1 MATSMPYSID
11 DAVLDR
17 ISTVDDNVLK
27 GTNLVNTNVSNGF
40 CDTNGKVLGTGSD
53 IRRDVANGFCDT
65 NGKIASAEC
74 DLDRD
79 IYQTSQK
86 TIDTLGA
93 TMERKSIANDLNAF
107 NHTNNILGSVTQNG
121 QRSIDAT
128 ERNGTGNL
136 ISTMTASAQNLAAI
150 ERANSANLVATDRNG
165 NAIMLSNERIILE
178 NHRLGRDMSNQ
189 HTLHNVDTLKGM
201 FEINANI
208 ADRYCKTEERHNDR
222 HQRLELEL
230 ARHNAASQLQGSENY
245 SRLQLE
251 LCKMDNNLGK
261 DILKTSADAK
271 FQSIDNLRQTQLD
284 SAKLEGTVSRQHEQ
298 VLNNLC
304 RMESKL
310 ELQAEKNTA
319 SIQLEALRNR
329 SDILC
334 KIDTCCCELKSEI
347 KNSDCD
353 RLRDRNLIL
362 EFELKCGSGGG
373 H

>member
-1 MATSMPYSID
+1 MTTQMPYAID
-11 DAVLDR
+11 DAVLAR
-17 ISTVDDNVLK
+17 ISEVDTNVLK
-27 GTNLVNTNVSNGF
+27 STNLTNTNLSH
-40 CDTNGKVLGTGSD
+40 
-53 IRRDVANGFCDT
+53 GFCDT
-65 NGKIASAEC
+65 NGKIQSAETDIRREIASGLC
-74 DLDRD
+74 DTNSKIASTECGLDRD
-79 IYQTSQK
+79 IYQNAQK
-86 TIDTLGA
+86 TIDTLGSS
-93 TMERKSIANDLNAF
+93 MERKAIANDLNAS
-107 NHTNNILGSVTQNG
+107 NHTNNILSSVTQNG
-121 QRSIDAT
+121 QRGIDAT
-128 ERNGTGNL
+128 ERNGAGNV

-150 ERANSANLVATDRNG
+150 ERANSANVVATDRNG
-165 NAIMLSNERIILE
+165 AAIMLSNERIILE
-178 NHRLGRDMSNQ
+178 NHRLGSDMTNQ
-189 HTLHNVDTLKGM
+189 HNLHNIDALKGM

-208 ADRYCKTEERHNDR
+208 ASRYSKNEERQNDR

-271 FQSIDNLRQTQLD
+271 YQSIDNLRQTQLD
-284 SAKLEGTVSRQHEQ
+284 SIKLECTVSKQHEQ
-298 VLNNLC
+298 VLNNIC

-334 KIDTCCCELKSEI
+334 KIDTCCCELKSEL

-362 EFELKCGSGGG
+362 EFERRNSNGG
-373 H
+373 HH